1 MTSATRWS
9 ARSGSATCSPS
20 RPRTASKIS
29 DWHPTVSCTHDFAI
43 ETTVYTVWH
52 VASVVIYSSSVGF
65 CCSTEDGA
73 VKPSLGG
80 GKESLQQACRVSGQD
95 KAATG
100 NWTHRLWNMNYQR

>member
-1 MTSATRWS
+1 MN
-9 ARSGSATCSPS
+9 
-20 RPRTASKIS
+20 
-29 DWHPTVSCTHDFAI
+29 FAI

-52 VASVVIYSSSVGF
+52 MASVLIYSNYAGL

-80 GKESLQQACRVSGQD
+80 CKESLQQACRVSGQD

-100 NWTHRLWNMNYQR
+100 NWTYKL